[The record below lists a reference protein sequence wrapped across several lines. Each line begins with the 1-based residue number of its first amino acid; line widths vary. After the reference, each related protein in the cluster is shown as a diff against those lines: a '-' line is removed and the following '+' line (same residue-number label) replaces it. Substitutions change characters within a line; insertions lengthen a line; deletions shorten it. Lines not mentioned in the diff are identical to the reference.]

1 MNFENSKFTLR
12 AATFALLL
20 AVALPSISLADPQGR
35 GHDKR
40 DKKDV
45 FVNGHDA
52 RDGRTDGRGPKH
64 KHKDKDDRDD
74 DRDDRDRDRDHD
86 RDRDRDRDGDRNR
99 NGSYSRSEVRRVAV
113 DNGYREGYR
122 AGRDDRASG
131 RSNNYRDSGTYR
143 DASIGYRDSYGDR
156 ALYQRSFQD
165 GFRRG
170 YNDGY
175 DNRSSRRGS
184 SRVGSVLGDILNRP

>member
-1 MNFENSKFTLR
+1 MMNFENSKFTLR
-12 AATFALLL
+12 ATIFALLL
-20 AVALPSISLADPQGR
+20 AIALPSISLADPQGR

-40 DKKDV
+40 NKKDV

-52 RDGRTDGRGPKH
+52 RDGRTDGRGPKG
-64 KHKDKDDRDD
+64 DRK
-74 DRDDRDRDRDHD
+74 DRDDRDEDRDNRDRN

-143 DASIGYRDSYGDR
+143 DASNGYRDSYGDR
-156 ALYQRSFQD
+156 VTYERSFQD

-175 DNRSSRRGS
+175 RNRAQGRNSSRA
-184 SRVGSVLGDILNRP
+184 GSVLGDILNRP